1 MKKAIVTGVTGQ
13 VGSYMAEFLLKFTN
27 VEVYGAIRRLSVPNH
42 QHIEHLKL
50 NPQFH
55 LVEMDLGDEHSINTL
70 IEEIKPDYFINFAA
84 NSFVGL
90 SWKMPVNHFQN
101 NTMGV
106 LHQLEAIR
114 KHCPKC
120 RYYNAGSSEEFG
132 DVIYSPQ
139 DLKHPSRPRSPYGAS
154 KVAAR
159 QIVKVWR
166 DSYDLFAIQGYLFN
180 HESER
185 RGEEFVTRKITK
197 GIAKIKEAIESG
209 KDFEPIELGNLEAQR
224 DWSHAEDFV
233 RAVWLMLNAEKP
245 KDYLLASGETH
256 SVKEFVN
263 LAFNYAEIEGE
274 EYKELPYSE
283 SSGGGYVSA
292 YRWVGS
298 GEEEILYFRD
308 KPVIKVNPKFYRP
321 AEVELLLGDPSE
333 AQNELN
339 WEKIVDFKTLVRR
352 MIENDIKE
360 SKRNSSQTDRDS
372 RKGKKTVL
380 V

>member
-1 MKKAIVTGVTGQ
+1 MVERIVFKMKKAIVTGVTGQ

-42 QHIEHLKL
+42 KHIEHLKL
-50 NPQFH
+50 DPRFH
-55 LVEMDLGDEHSINTL
+55 LIEMDLGDEHSINAC
-70 IEEIKPDYFINFAA
+70 IEEIKPDYFMNFAA

-166 DSYDLFAIQGYLFN
+166 DSYDLFAVQGYLFN

-185 RGEEFVTRKITK
+185 RGEEFVTRKITLNV
-197 GIAKIKEAIESG
+197 ARIKKQLENNE
-209 KDFEPIELGNLEAQR
+209 KPDFFELGNLEAKR
-224 DWSHAEDFV
+224 DWSHSEDFV
-233 RAVWLMLNAEKP
+233 RAVWLMLKQDKP

-256 SVKEFVN
+256 SVREFVEKS
-263 LAFNYAEIEGE
+263 FEYAGIET
-274 EYKELPYSE
+274 
-283 SSGGGYVSA
+283 
-292 YRWVGS
+292 RWHDEDNPMDTKLMCVKTGS
-298 GEEEILYFRD
+298 ILLKINRD
-308 KPVIKVNPKFYRP
+308 FYRP

-333 AQNELN
+333 AQKDLN
-339 WEKIVDFKTLVRR
+339 WEKSVDFSTLVRR
-352 MIENDIKE
+352 MVDNDIKE
-360 SKRNSSQTDRDS
+360 S
-372 RKGKKTVL
+372 
-380 V
+380 

>member
-1 MKKAIVTGVTGQ
+1 MNKKAIVTGVTGQ
-13 VGSYMAEFLLKFTN
+13 VGSYMAEFLLQFTN
-27 VEVYGAIRRLSVPNH
+27 LEVYGAIRRLSVPNH
-42 QHIEHLKL
+42 KHIEHLKL
-50 NPQFH
+50 DPRFH
-55 LVEMDLGDEHSINTL
+55 LIEMDLGDEHSINAC
-70 IEEIKPDYFINFAA
+70 IEEVKPDYFINFAA

-114 KHCPKC
+114 KHCPNC

-139 DLKHPSRPRSPYGAS
+139 DLNHPPRPRSPYGAS

-166 DSYDLFAIQGYLFN
+166 DSYNLFAVQGYLFN

-185 RGEEFVTRKITK
+185 RGEEFVTRKITMNV
-197 GIAKIKEAIESG
+197 ARIKKELSEG
-209 KDFEPIELGNLEAQR
+209 KKPQYFELGNLEAKR

-233 RAVWLMLNAEKP
+233 RAVWLMLKEDKP

-256 SVKEFVN
+256 TVKEFVEKS
-263 LAFNYAEIEGE
+263 FEYAGVETRWHE
-274 EYKELPYSE
+274 EDNAMDTKLMCVKTGAILLKINKE
-283 SSGGGYVSA
+283 
-292 YRWVGS
+292 
-298 GEEEILYFRD
+298 
-308 KPVIKVNPKFYRP
+308 FYRP

-333 AQNELN
+333 AQKDLH
-339 WEKIVDFKTLVRR
+339 WEKSVDFSTLVRR
-352 MIENDIKE
+352 MVVNDIKE
-360 SKRNSSQTDRDS
+360 INAT
-372 RKGKKTVL
+372 
-380 V
+380 